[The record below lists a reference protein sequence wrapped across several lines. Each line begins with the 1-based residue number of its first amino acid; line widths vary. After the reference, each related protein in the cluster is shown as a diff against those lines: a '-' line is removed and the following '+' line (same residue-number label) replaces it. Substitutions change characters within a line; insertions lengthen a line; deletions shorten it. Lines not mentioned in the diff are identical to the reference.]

1 MSAENSCPQPRNAR
15 ASTGSGARLSAEQV
29 AGFQQLILS
38 YYRRHGRD
46 LPWRRTTDPYHILVS
61 EVMLQQTQVERVLR
75 IYPKFIARF
84 PSLHALAG
92 ATVAAV
98 VAAWQGLGY
107 NRRALA
113 LHRAAQL
120 LVQDHG
126 GALPRDEALLATL
139 PGIGPATAASICAFA
154 FNMPT
159 VFVETNIRTVFI
171 HFFFPLKEK
180 VPDTEI
186 LPLVAATLERT
197 NPRLWYSALM
207 DYGVMLKKT
216 TGNLS
221 RRSASYR
228 PQSRFAGS
236 DRQVRGQVL
245 RLLLAGQQLTVVDLA
260 AALQQPEERVAR
272 IADALVHEGF
282 AAREDGRLRLR

>member
-1 MSAENSCPQPRNAR
+1 MSGESLDLQPSDAPVSN
-15 ASTGSGARLSAEQV
+15 GPGAPLSAKQV
-29 AGFQQLILS
+29 ADFRQVILA

-46 LPWRRTTDPYHILVS
+46 LPWRRTTEPYHILVS

-75 IYPKFIARF
+75 IYPEFISRF
-84 PSLHALAG
+84 PSLRALAG
-92 ATVAAV
+92 ATVAEV

-113 LHRAAQL
+113 LQRAAHL
-120 LVQDHG
+120 LVKEHG
-126 GALPRDEALLATL
+126 GTLPRDEALLATL

-171 HFFFPLKEK
+171 HFFFPQEEK
-180 VPDTEI
+180 VPDAEI
-186 LPLVAATLERT
+186 LPLVAATLERG

-207 DYGVMLKKT
+207 DYGVMLKKRA
-216 TGNLS
+216 GNLA

-228 PQSRFAGS
+228 PQSGFAGS
-236 DRQVRGQVL
+236 DRQVRGQML
-245 RLLLAGQQLTVVDLA
+245 RLLLAGEQLSIAGLA

-272 IADALVHEGF
+272 IADALVREGF
-282 AAREDGRLRLR
+282 AAREDGSLRLR